1 MNADHPGVLLC
12 MAVELKSPQ
21 QEIRALT
28 PEQAGELALLIA
40 NDLYKFDEAS
50 AQLELLTVGA
60 LYDPVEILRPMWPVH
75 LELQNLAARAP
86 RKPSVAKGDE
96 VLAGEG
102 RLIAFGEG
110 DGSLPG
116 ALTPDPEFVP
126 GPLKLMPLVL
136 QGDPSVAIGC
146 ADTFERKL
154 LETGMASAA
163 TALYVQTKFGLN
175 VEHVR
180 YMTAFDLAA
189 MMQMQYDHAGVG
201 FLWPIIEAGLMG
213 RQGPLE
219 INIPPEPVLQWDGQ
233 SIRSP
238 LPTYADWLAIGH
250 KYNAD
255 ERMYRHF
262 QARRRQILTLLATH
276 GFVVDAD

>member
-1 MNADHPGVLLC
+1 MSADHPGVLLC

-21 QEIRALT
+21 DTIPALT
-28 PEQAGELALLIA
+28 PEEAGELALLVA
-40 NDLYKFDEAS
+40 QDLHKFDEES
-50 AQLELLTVGA
+50 AELELLTVGA

-102 RLIAFGEG
+102 RIIAFGQGE
-110 DGSLPG
+110 GSLPG
-116 ALTPDPEFVP
+116 ALTPDPAFVS

-136 QGDPSVAIGC
+136 QGDPAVAIRC

-163 TALYVQTKFGLN
+163 TALFVQTKFGLN

-189 MMQMQYDHAGVG
+189 MMQMQYSHAGVG

-213 RQGPLE
+213 RRDLIE
-219 INIPPEPVLQWDGQ
+219 VNNPPEPNLQFDGLTV
-233 SIRSP
+233 RSP
-238 LPTYADWLAIGH
+238 LLAYSDWLAIGH
-250 KYNAD
+250 KFNTSEQNYA
-255 ERMYRHF
+255 HF
-262 QARRRQILTLLATH
+262 QARRQQLLDLLASH
-276 GFVVDAD
+276 GLTIES